1 MTFSS
6 ASIIL
11 TLFCLICKCLSNVNY
26 PSCSVSQYLMHNES
40 DMESLTSD
48 NECHVILVESIPENV
63 TFSMGSPKHLST
75 YMAWKLLIDSAEK
88 NISIAS
94 FYWSLSVDK
103 KFNFTATE
111 QGSNILKKLVDRG
124 KEVDLK
130 IAQNGKETNSTDLM
144 NLTESGAQIRWLDF
158 HRLVGQGVLHTKLW
172 SVDAKN
178 GYVGSANMDWRSLT
192 QVKELGVLIYNC
204 PEIMND
210 LEKVWKVYWL
220 LGNPNGSVPQKWPEE
235 LETNYNRSNPLIT
248 NINGILSRVYFSSSP
263 SLFNPPGRNDDL
275 DALLSVINAAEK
287 FIYISVMNFLPEVIS
302 YGKNIHS
309 QFWPVIDNALRKAAI
324 DRSVEV
330 RLLIS
335 KWKHTSSV
343 TENFL
348 NSIRAIS
355 GVRSAQVRVRYF
367 VVPSYTDTQKRIP
380 YARVNHNKY
389 MVTDK
394 TAYIG
399 TSNWSGDYFLYT
411 GGVAFVYEEE
421 NHTSND
427 LNQENTDH
435 SEFCL
440 PKPVSIRKQLE
451 NVFCRDWNS
460 EFTNEL

>member
-1 MTFSS
+1 MTFNWT
-6 ASIIL
+6 SIVL
-11 TLFCLICKCLSNVNY
+11 TFICLICKCLSNVNY
-26 PSCSVSQYLMHNES
+26 PSCSESQYLMQKKS
-40 DMESLTSD
+40 YIDLLASD

-75 YMAWKLLIDSAEK
+75 YMAWGLLIDSAKK

-103 KFNFTATE
+103 ELNFTATE
-111 QGSNILKKLVDRG
+111 QGSNILKKLVGRKKD
-124 KEVDLK
+124 VDLK
-130 IAQNGKETNSTDLM
+130 IVQNGKETNSTDLM

-158 HRLVGQGVLHTKLW
+158 HRLVGQGILHTKLW
-172 SVDAKN
+172 SVDTKN
-178 GYVGSANMDWRSLT
+178 GYLGSANMDWRSLT

-204 PEIMND
+204 PKIMDD
-210 LEKVWKVYWL
+210 LEKIWTVYWS
-220 LGNPNGSVPQKWPEE
+220 LGNSNGFVPKNWPEE
-235 LETNYNRSNPLIT
+235 LQTKYNRSNPLIT
-248 NINGILSRVYFSSSP
+248 NINGIQSRVYFSSSP
-263 SLFNPPGRNDDL
+263 SLFNPPGRNDDI
-275 DALLSVINAAEK
+275 DALLSVINSAEK
-287 FIYISVMNFLPEVIS
+287 FIYIAVMNFMPQVIS
-302 YGKNIHS
+302 YNKNIPS
-309 QFWPVIDNALRKAAI
+309 RFWPVIDNALRKAAI

-335 KWKHTSSV
+335 KWNHTSSS

-348 NSIRAIS
+348 NSLRAIY
-355 GVRSAQVRVRYF
+355 GVQSAQVRVRYF
-367 VVPSYTDTQKRIP
+367 IVPSYTDAQKRIP

-411 GGVAFVYEEE
+411 GGVAFVYEEG

-440 PKPVSIRKQLE
+440 PKPISLRKQLE
-451 NVFCRDWNS
+451 NVFRRDWNS
-460 EFTNEL
+460 EFTDEL